1 MAGVF
6 VNGAAVELGRTVRL
20 QARDIIGFGATS
32 TQARARGNGEARDHV
47 KNFAGAQS
55 GENDQPHWMDVVE
68 GGEEELISKAPQSR
82 TTVQF
87 LLPSKV
93 LGTVTDATIERASNV
108 SLLGSVA
115 LSPTGGSGRDATT
128 ISKEPPLTET
138 RLFRIQDE
146 DRNPSPPSARPSAI
160 QDMLLVALRLATL
173 DGNLAPYFPKQRS
186 SVGGGGG
193 GGGGGGSIVP
203 EKHIGVK
210 SRKRPPTKKA
220 VSSMSTIPS
229 TTSIQLPSAPSALQR
244 LMASQLQSAAAAAA
258 ATAAG
263 NDAARSGAKP
273 SFALLDE
280 S

>member
-20 QARDIIGFGATS
+20 QSRDIIGFGATS

-128 ISKEPPLTET
+128 ISTEPPLTET

-186 SVGGGGG
+186 SVGGGG

>member
-20 QARDIIGFGATS
+20 QSRDIIGFGATS

-128 ISKEPPLTET
+128 ISTEPPLTET

-186 SVGGGGG
+186 SVGGGG

-263 NDAARSGAKP
+263 NDAASSGAKP

>member
-20 QARDIIGFGATS
+20 QSRDIIGFGATS

-128 ISKEPPLTET
+128 ISTEPPLTET

-193 GGGGGGSIVP
+193 GGGGGSIVP

-220 VSSMSTIPS
+220 GSSMSTIPS

>member
-20 QARDIIGFGATS
+20 QSRDIIGFGATS
-32 TQARARGNGEARDHV
+32 TQARARGNGEAMDHV

-193 GGGGGGSIVP
+193 GGGGGSIVP

>member
-20 QARDIIGFGATS
+20 QSRDIIGFGATS

-193 GGGGGGSIVP
+193 GGGGGSIVP